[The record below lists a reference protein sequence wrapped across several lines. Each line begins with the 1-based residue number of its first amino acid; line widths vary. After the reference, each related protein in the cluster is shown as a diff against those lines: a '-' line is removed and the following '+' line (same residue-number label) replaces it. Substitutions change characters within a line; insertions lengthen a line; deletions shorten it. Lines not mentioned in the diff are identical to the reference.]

1 MGPSFAP
8 VPAKLVGQIVPRK
21 FVELSDLLQANI
33 AQSESEPKLVFDSRM
48 ILTSNPKRS
57 RKKTDDIVTWMEAF
71 SIVAIMLTSYWVT
84 DGYLLYMICFI
95 DYYYYCYY

>member
-57 RKKTDDIVTWMEAF
+57 RKKIDDIVTQY
-71 SIVAIMLTSYWVT
+71 ILGNQTSNWARQKK
-84 DGYLLYMICFI
+84 C
-95 DYYYYCYY
+95 

>member
-8 VPAKLVGQIVPRK
+8 VPAKLVGQIVSRK

-48 ILTSNPKRS
+48 ILTSNPKRYLA
-57 RKKTDDIVTWMEAF
+57 RKLMTLSLGWRL
-71 SIVAIMLTSYWVT
+71 SP
-84 DGYLLYMICFI
+84 LLQSCSLLIESLMVIC
-95 DYYYYCYY
+95 CT

>member
-1 MGPSFAP
+1 MGPGFAP

-21 FVELSDLLQANI
+21 FVELSDLLLANI

-57 RKKTDDIVTWMEAF
+57 RKKIDDIVTWMEAF
-71 SIVAIMLTSYWVT
+71 SIVAIMLTSY
-84 DGYLLYMICFI
+84 
-95 DYYYYCYY
+95 